1 MNKCIA
7 RLPMVKIDSVP
18 LNSIDSVPLN
28 FNDSSLTDN
37 QILNQDKES
46 IHEKESEKCNPI
58 ELVESYSTGDSGHE
72 KLPEKSQPKAQP
84 PLAIFGTT
92 FITIFLAEIGD
103 KTQISTLM
111 MSAQSHQPWV
121 VFLGSAVALITTSLL
136 GVALGSWVSNKLS
149 PKTLEKATGVT
160 LLLISLMLFGD
171 VIVGW

>member
-7 RLPMVKIDSVP
+7 RLPIVKTDSMP
-18 LNSIDSVPLN
+18 LKPNDNSPTLNQLPIQENGNIQDKDNEKFNSIEVVEDYL
-28 FNDSSLTDN
+28 DN
-37 QILNQDKES
+37 ES
-46 IHEKESEKCNPI
+46 K
-58 ELVESYSTGDSGHE
+58 DE
-72 KLPEKSQPKAQP
+72 KLSENSKPSPKT

-121 VFLGSAVALITTSLL
+121 VFVGSGVALITTSLL
-136 GVALGSWVSNKLS
+136 GVALGSWISSKLS
-149 PKTLEKATGVT
+149 PKTVEKAAGVT

-171 VIVGW
+171 VIIG